1 MENEIK
7 SIQEKN
13 RFKEMGFIK
22 FWFFSTL
29 FFLTFPLSIIFC
41 LVFFGL
47 NETKQFVTILVKD
60 YMQTM
65 FIIFILCPES
75 IKLDSRINFFCKID
89 Q

>member
-29 FFLTFPLSIIFC
+29 FFLTFPLSIVFC

-47 NETKQFVTILVKD
+47 HETKQFVTFLVKD

-65 FIIFILCPES
+65 FIIFILCLS
-75 IKLDSRINFFCKID
+75 IVTFTIYYVVSLFN
-89 Q
+89 

>member
-1 MENEIK
+1 MENKIK

-47 NETKQFVTILVKD
+47 YETKQFVTFLVKD

-65 FIIFILCPES
+65 FIIFILCLS
-75 IKLDSRINFFCKID
+75 IITFFIYYVVSLFD
-89 Q
+89 

>member
-47 NETKQFVTILVKD
+47 HETKQFVTFLVKD

-65 FIIFILCPES
+65 FIIFILCLS
-75 IKLDSRINFFCKID
+75 TITFITYYVVSLFS
-89 Q
+89 

>member
-29 FFLTFPLSIIFC
+29 FFLTFPLSIIFS

-47 NETKQFVTILVKD
+47 YGTKQFVTVLVKD

-65 FIIFILCPES
+65 FIIFILCLS
-75 IKLDSRINFFCKID
+75 IITFIIYYVVSLFN
-89 Q
+89 

>member
-1 MENEIK
+1 MENKIK

-29 FFLTFPLSIIFC
+29 FFLTFPLSIVFC

-47 NETKQFVTILVKD
+47 HETKQFVTFLVKD

-65 FIIFILCPES
+65 FIIFILCLS
-75 IKLDSRINFFCKID
+75 IVTFTIYYVVSLFN
-89 Q
+89 

>member
-47 NETKQFVTILVKD
+47 YETKQFVTFLVKD

-65 FIIFILCPES
+65 FIIFILCLS
-75 IKLDSRINFFCKID
+75 IITLIIYYVVSLFN
-89 Q
+89 

>member
-29 FFLTFPLSIIFC
+29 FFLTFPISFIFC

-65 FIIFILCPES
+65 FIIFILCLS
-75 IKLDSRINFFCKID
+75 IITFFIYYVV
-89 Q
+89 

>member
-29 FFLTFPLSIIFC
+29 FFLTFPLSLIFC

-47 NETKQFVTILVKD
+47 YETKQFVTFLVKD

-65 FIIFILCPES
+65 FIIFILCLS
-75 IKLDSRINFFCKID
+75 IITFFIYYVVSLFD
-89 Q
+89 

>member
-47 NETKQFVTILVKD
+47 HETKQFVTFLVKD

-65 FIIFILCPES
+65 FIIFILCLS
-75 IKLDSRINFFCKID
+75 IITFIIYYLVSLFN
-89 Q
+89 

>member
-22 FWFFSTL
+22 FLFFSTL

-41 LVFFGL
+41 LVFLGL
-47 NETKQFVTILVKD
+47 YETKQFVIVLIKD

-65 FIIFILCPES
+65 FIIFILCLS
-75 IKLDSRINFFCKID
+75 IITFITYYVVSLFN
-89 Q
+89 

>member
-1 MENEIK
+1 MENKIK

-47 NETKQFVTILVKD
+47 YETKQFVTFLVKD

-65 FIIFILCPES
+65 FIIFILCLTIITFIIYYLVS
-75 IKLDSRINFFCKID
+75 LFN
-89 Q
+89 

>member
-1 MENEIK
+1 MENKIK

-47 NETKQFVTILVKD
+47 HETKQFVTFLVKD

-65 FIIFILCPES
+65 FIIFILCLS
-75 IKLDSRINFFCKID
+75 IITFIIYYLVSLFN
-89 Q
+89 

>member
-47 NETKQFVTILVKD
+47 HETKQFVTFLVKD

-65 FIIFILCPES
+65 FIIFILCLS
-75 IKLDSRINFFCKID
+75 ILTFIIYYVVSFFN
-89 Q
+89 

>member
-41 LVFFGL
+41 SVFFGL
-47 NETKQFVTILVKD
+47 YETKQFVTVLVKD

-65 FIIFILCPES
+65 FIIFILCLS
-75 IKLDSRINFFCKID
+75 IITFIIYYVVSLFN
-89 Q
+89 

>member
-47 NETKQFVTILVKD
+47 YETKQFVTFLVKD

-65 FIIFILCPES
+65 FIIFILCLLIITFIIYYVVS
-75 IKLDSRINFFCKID
+75 LFN
-89 Q
+89 

>member
-7 SIQEKN
+7 SIQKKN
-13 RFKEMGFIK
+13 KFKEMGFIK

-47 NETKQFVTILVKD
+47 YETKQFVTFLVKD

-65 FIIFILCPES
+65 FIIFILCLS
-75 IKLDSRINFFCKID
+75 IITFIIYYLVSLFN
-89 Q
+89 

>member
-1 MENEIK
+1 MENKIK

-47 NETKQFVTILVKD
+47 YETKQFVTFLVKD

-65 FIIFILCPES
+65 FIIFILCLS
-75 IKLDSRINFFCKID
+75 IITFIIYYVVSLFN
-89 Q
+89 

>member
-22 FWFFSTL
+22 FWLFSTL

-41 LVFFGL
+41 LLFFGF
-47 NETKQFVTILVKD
+47 NKTKQFVEVLIKD

-65 FIIFILCPES
+65 LIVFILCLS
-75 IKLDSRINFFCKID
+75 GLTLVIYYIVSLFN
-89 Q
+89 

>member
-22 FWFFSTL
+22 LWFFSTL

-47 NETKQFVTILVKD
+47 YETKQFVIVLVKD
-60 YMQTM
+60 YMQSM
-65 FIIFILCPES
+65 FIIFILCLS
-75 IKLDSRINFFCKID
+75 IITFFIYYVVSLFD
-89 Q
+89 

>member
-29 FFLTFPLSIIFC
+29 FFLTFPISLVFC
-41 LVFFGL
+41 LLFFGFK
-47 NETKQFVTILVKD
+47 ETKQFITVLIKD
-60 YMQTM
+60 YVQTI
-65 FIIFILCPES
+65 FVIFILS
-75 IKLDSRINFFCKID
+75 LSMLIFFIYYLVSLFN
-89 Q
+89 

>member
-47 NETKQFVTILVKD
+47 HETKQFVIVLVRD

-65 FIIFILCPES
+65 FIIFILCLS
-75 IKLDSRINFFCKID
+75 TITFIIYYIVSLFN
-89 Q
+89 

>member
-47 NETKQFVTILVKD
+47 YETKQFVIVLVKD

-65 FIIFILCPES
+65 FIIFILCLS
-75 IKLDSRINFFCKID
+75 IITFIIYYVVLLFN
-89 Q
+89 

>member
-1 MENEIK
+1 MENENK

-47 NETKQFVTILVKD
+47 YETKQFVIVLVKD
-60 YMQTM
+60 YMQSM
-65 FIIFILCPES
+65 FIIFILCLS
-75 IKLDSRINFFCKID
+75 TIIFIIYYIISLFN
-89 Q
+89 

>member
-1 MENEIK
+1 MENKIK

-47 NETKQFVTILVKD
+47 HETKQLVTFLVKD

-65 FIIFILCPES
+65 FIIFILCLS
-75 IKLDSRINFFCKID
+75 IITFIIYYVVSLFN
-89 Q
+89 

>member
-7 SIQEKN
+7 TIEEKN

-29 FFLTFPLSIIFC
+29 FFLTFPLSIIYC

-47 NETKQFVTILVKD
+47 QETKQFVIVLVKD

-65 FIIFILCPES
+65 FIIFILCLS
-75 IKLDSRINFFCKID
+75 IITFIIYYVVSLFN
-89 Q
+89 

>member
-1 MENEIK
+1 MENKIK

-22 FWFFSTL
+22 FWIFSTL

-47 NETKQFVTILVKD
+47 HETKQFVTFLVKD

-65 FIIFILCPES
+65 FIIFILCLS
-75 IKLDSRINFFCKID
+75 IITFIIYYVVSLFN
-89 Q
+89 

>member
-1 MENEIK
+1 MENKIK

-47 NETKQFVTILVKD
+47 YETKQFVTFLVKD

-65 FIIFILCPES
+65 FIIFILCLLIITFIIYYVVS
-75 IKLDSRINFFCKID
+75 LFN
-89 Q
+89 

>member
-47 NETKQFVTILVKD
+47 YETKKFVTFIVKD
-60 YMQTM
+60 YIQTM
-65 FIIFILCPES
+65 FIIFILCLS
-75 IKLDSRINFFCKID
+75 IITFIIYYLVSLFN
-89 Q
+89 

>member
-65 FIIFILCPES
+65 FIIFILCLLIITFIIYYVVS
-75 IKLDSRINFFCKID
+75 LFN
-89 Q
+89 

>member
-47 NETKQFVTILVKD
+47 HETKQFVTFLVKD

-65 FIIFILCPES
+65 FIIFILCLS
-75 IKLDSRINFFCKID
+75 IITFIIYYVVSLFN
-89 Q
+89 

>member
-41 LVFFGL
+41 LVFLGL
-47 NETKQFVTILVKD
+47 YETKQFVIVLIKD

-65 FIIFILCPES
+65 FIIFILCLS
-75 IKLDSRINFFCKID
+75 IITFIIYYIVSLFN
-89 Q
+89 

>member
-1 MENEIK
+1 MENENK

-47 NETKQFVTILVKD
+47 NETKQFVTVLVKD

-65 FIIFILCPES
+65 FIIFILCLS
-75 IKLDSRINFFCKID
+75 IITFIIYYVVSLFN
-89 Q
+89 

>member
-13 RFKEMGFIK
+13 RFKKMGFIK

-47 NETKQFVTILVKD
+47 NETKQFVTLLVKD

-65 FIIFILCPES
+65 FIIFILCLS
-75 IKLDSRINFFCKID
+75 IITFIIYYIVSLFN
-89 Q
+89 

>member
-7 SIQEKN
+7 SIEEKN

-47 NETKQFVTILVKD
+47 YETKQFVTFLVKD

-65 FIIFILCPES
+65 FIIFILCLS
-75 IKLDSRINFFCKID
+75 ILTFIIYYVVSFFN
-89 Q
+89 

>member
-47 NETKQFVTILVKD
+47 YDTKQFVIFLVKD
-60 YMQTM
+60 YIQSM
-65 FIIFILCPES
+65 FIILILCLS
-75 IKLDSRINFFCKID
+75 TITFIIYYIVSLFN
-89 Q
+89 

>member
-41 LVFFGL
+41 LVFLGL
-47 NETKQFVTILVKD
+47 YETKQFATVLVKD

-65 FIIFILCPES
+65 FIIFILCLS
-75 IKLDSRINFFCKID
+75 TIIFIIYYIISLFN
-89 Q
+89 